1 MAIRPTDIQGAIWQA
16 VQTAPINQ
24 RAQEAPRE
32 AQQVAQQAFAAHVAE
47 REETVAESGEGLGN
61 RIDAN
66 AEREKGNGD
75 EQQAGRQPRGAFE
88 EVVEEAAGYGEPA
101 HLIDFTA

>member
-16 VQTAPINQ
+16 VQTAPLNQ

-32 AQQVAQQAFAAHVAE
+32 AQAAAQAAFAAQVAQ
-47 REETVAESGEGLGN
+47 REETVEETAESLGN
-61 RIDAN
+61 RVDAN
-66 AEREKGNGD
+66 ADRE
-75 EQQAGRQPRGAFE
+75 ARGEGHEHDRKRRNAFE
-88 EVVEEAAGYGEPA
+88 DVVDEAAGFDEPR

>member
-16 VQTAPINQ
+16 VQTAPITQ

-47 REETVAESGEGLGN
+47 REETIEESGESLGN

-66 AEREKGNGD
+66 AEREKGNAED
-75 EQQAGRQPRGAFE
+75 HEARRQPRSAFE
-88 EVVEEAAGYGEPA
+88 EVVDEAAGFGEPA

>member
-47 REETVAESGEGLGN
+47 REETVEESAEGLGN

-66 AEREKGNGD
+66 ADREKGGAD
-75 EQQAGRQPRGAFE
+75 EHARREPRNAFE

>member
-16 VQTAPINQ
+16 TQTAPLTQ

-32 AQQVAQQAFAAHVAE
+32 AQAAAQAAFAAHVQE
-47 REETVAESGEGLGN
+47 REETVSETAETLGN

-66 AEREKGNGD
+66 AERDARGD
-75 EQQAGRQPRGAFE
+75 SHARERRARNPFE
-88 EVVEEAAGYGEPA
+88 EAVDDAAGLDEPA